1 MQEGRLFAG
10 RISVYFRHA
19 VPACGARRNAVLCP
33 VEPAQIGHAFLRD
46 AEVRDGYL
54 VEFSGELGAEGRR
67 RGHTIVKAPNFSP
80 LGPGKV
86 PIDGSHQIRQAGGRS
101 SHQRGVSMVPTRQFQ

>member
-19 VPACGARRNAVLCP
+19 VPACGARRNSVLCP

-46 AEVRDGYL
+46 AEVRDGYPF
-54 VEFSGELGAEGRR
+54 EFGRELGAEERR
-67 RGHTIVKAPNFSP
+67 RGRAIIKAPNFSP
-80 LGPGKV
+80 LGQGNV
-86 PIDGSHQIRQAGGRS
+86 RIDGSRQIRQAGGRS
-101 SHQRGVSMVPTRQFQ
+101 SLQRGVSMVPTHPFQ